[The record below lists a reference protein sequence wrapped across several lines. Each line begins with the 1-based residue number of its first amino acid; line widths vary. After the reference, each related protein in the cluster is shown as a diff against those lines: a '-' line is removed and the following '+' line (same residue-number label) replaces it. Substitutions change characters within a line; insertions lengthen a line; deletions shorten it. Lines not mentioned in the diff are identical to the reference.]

1 MYLILLLLCLGS
13 APSGIHLRCQFVKEP
28 NSTKS
33 ENASVLILF
42 LLVNGLFHC
51 LLGSTASIKRYAGNT
66 LVNLLTHRCC

>member
-13 APSGIHLRCQFVKEP
+13 APSGIHLRCQFLKEP

-42 LLVNGLFHC
+42 F
-51 LLGSTASIKRYAGNT
+51 LGEWAFSLPSWEYS
-66 LVNLLTHRCC
+66 